1 MFFSVLGVGE
11 VCGLDSGAKVV
22 ELRTGNVPEVVTGWG
37 VVVGQNTGYLLIS
50 QFASQI
56 AIKRHPEPS
65 VLLYITSPV

>member
-1 MFFSVLGVGE
+1 MVVE
-11 VCGLDSGAKVV
+11 VYDSIDGAKVV

-56 AIKRHPEPS
+56 AVKRHPEPS